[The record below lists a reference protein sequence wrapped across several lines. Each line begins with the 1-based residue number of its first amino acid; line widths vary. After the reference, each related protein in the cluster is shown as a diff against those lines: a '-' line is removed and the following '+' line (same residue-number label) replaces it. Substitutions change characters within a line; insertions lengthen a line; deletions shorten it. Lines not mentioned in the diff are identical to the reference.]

1 MGIVARE
8 LRPDEDPRYLD
19 GPWSNAACRGYIID
33 AMKRC
38 GYDDKAVAKV
48 LAATSWSFD
57 ELTTREAKQVWY
69 NW

>member
-1 MGIVARE
+1 MGVTAVPFESGADIE
-8 LRPDEDPRYLD
+8 YLD

-38 GYDDKAVAKV
+38 GYDYKAVAKV